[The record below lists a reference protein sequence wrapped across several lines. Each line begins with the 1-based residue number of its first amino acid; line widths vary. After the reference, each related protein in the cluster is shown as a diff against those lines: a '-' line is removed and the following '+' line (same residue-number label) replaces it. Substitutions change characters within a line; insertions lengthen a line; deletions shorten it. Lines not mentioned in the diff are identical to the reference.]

1 MDHTSKIT
9 ISNCKRCKFYLGPIK
24 KQFFAQNCED
34 CEFTVI
40 TNEFKLEN
48 VTNSTVFVYTNCN
61 PVIENCSGITFAP
74 FNMKYPN
81 LKAHCQKANIC
92 LDPLYNEWYKIQK
105 YAQRAPVTQNIKLKD
120 SRNLHTKSIGI
131 KRFIL
136 PGAEEEQNDIDNN
149 FAVEIPNEYQTN
161 QVIDTQFLITID
173 SDAENGNLIV
183 E

>member
-1 MDHTSKIT
+1 
-9 ISNCKRCKFYLGPIK
+9 
-24 KQFFAQNCED
+24 
-34 CEFTVI
+34 
-40 TNEFKLEN
+40 
-48 VTNSTVFVYTNCN
+48 
-61 PVIENCSGITFAP
+61 
-74 FNMKYPN
+74 
-81 LKAHCQKANIC
+81 
-92 LDPLYNEWYKIQK
+92 
-105 YAQRAPVTQNIKLKD
+105 LKD

-136 PGAEEEQNDIDNN
+136 PGDEEEQNDIDNN